1 MRNYGKGELIMFS
14 YIDIPMNKFSD
25 RPDRTVRRSDDRKRE
40 EPYVVEPV
48 LNPAHSPD
56 FGKADRKDRA

>member
-1 MRNYGKGELIMFS
+1 MFT
-14 YIDIPMNKFSD
+14 YIDTPMDKFSD
-25 RPDRTVRRSDDRKRE
+25 RPDRTIPHTHSGEKSGDPCLHE
-40 EPYVVEPV
+40 LV

>member
-1 MRNYGKGELIMFS
+1 MFS